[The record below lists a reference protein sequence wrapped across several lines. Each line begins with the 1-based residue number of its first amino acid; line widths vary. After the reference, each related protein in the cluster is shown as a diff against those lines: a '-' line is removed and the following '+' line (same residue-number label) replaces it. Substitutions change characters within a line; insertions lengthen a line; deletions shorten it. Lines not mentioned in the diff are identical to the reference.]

1 VKPSFTLEVEISG
14 TEPFSLVY
22 FVEAVVTLF
31 LFFLIIEYV
40 FFFIKLLLQFK
51 TLPNKN

>member
-1 VKPSFTLEVEISG
+1 MLEVEICA

-22 FVEAVVTLF
+22 FVEAVVTIF
-31 LFFLIIEYV
+31 FFLLLNEFY
-40 FFFIKLLLQFK
+40 FLFIKLLLQFK

>member
-1 VKPSFTLEVEISG
+1 VKPSFMLEVEISA

-31 LFFLIIEYV
+31 LFFKLLNM